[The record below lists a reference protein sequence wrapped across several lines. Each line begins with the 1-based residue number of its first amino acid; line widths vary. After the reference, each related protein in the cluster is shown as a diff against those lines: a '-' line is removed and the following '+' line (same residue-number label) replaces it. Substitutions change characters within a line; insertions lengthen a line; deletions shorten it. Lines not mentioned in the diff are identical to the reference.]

1 VGRKKEGRNSGK
13 QRVGDMRRQTIRD
26 RNKERETEVREFEG
40 GRERKRKERVME
52 RWRLGRKR

>member
-1 VGRKKEGRNSGK
+1 MGRKKEGRNSGK